1 MCVVRRKVFQMS
13 VALKILE
20 LWDVGNGD
28 VCLSDFQFCLYLE
41 TLKRKLKMTNKE
53 GQTVKVYVLVTWL
66 PHHPGDAPHQL
77 PRGRPTNGILS
88 SSMTKAIKSH
98 LG

>member
-41 TLKRKLKMTNKE
+41 TLETKLKMTK
-53 GQTVKVYVLVTWL
+53 
-66 PHHPGDAPHQL
+66 
-77 PRGRPTNGILS
+77 RGRLSRSMFLSPGYHTILEMLLTS
-88 SSMTKAIKSH
+88 YPGAAPQMVFF
-98 LG
+98 LPL